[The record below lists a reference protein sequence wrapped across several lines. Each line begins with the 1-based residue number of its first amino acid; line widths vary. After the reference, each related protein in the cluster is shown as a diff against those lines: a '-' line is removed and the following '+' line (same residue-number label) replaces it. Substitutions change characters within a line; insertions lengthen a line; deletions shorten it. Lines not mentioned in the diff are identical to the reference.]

1 MNIGIDIDNVISNF
15 NEVLLS
21 EYLIHDKELREKGII
36 NKNAEYIRKGMFDWS
51 EIEEENFYKENIE
64 RIARKLDL
72 IEGAKEYINK
82 LHEDGNTIYII
93 TGRDNGEYL
102 EPYTMTKK

>member
-51 EIEEENFYKENIE
+51 EIEEENLAVVADNEKSSNNVILI
-64 RIARKLDL
+64 IAGVAVVVA
-72 IEGAKEYINK
+72 IGAVVIVKA
-82 LHEDGNTIYII
+82 
-93 TGRDNGEYL
+93 
-102 EPYTMTKK
+102 KKK

>member
-51 EIEEENFYKENIE
+51 EIEEKIFI
-64 RIARKLDL
+64 
-72 IEGAKEYINK
+72 
-82 LHEDGNTIYII
+82 
-93 TGRDNGEYL
+93 
-102 EPYTMTKK
+102 KKT